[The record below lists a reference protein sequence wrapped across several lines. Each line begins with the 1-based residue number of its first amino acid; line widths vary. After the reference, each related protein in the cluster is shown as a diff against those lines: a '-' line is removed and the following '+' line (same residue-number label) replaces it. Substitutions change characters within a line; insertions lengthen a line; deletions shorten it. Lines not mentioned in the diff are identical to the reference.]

1 MLEYQL
7 DQIKIVNFLLIDKF
21 WLRELFFCTPSS
33 IQLSGGRG
41 VCCFYCCWEARKA
54 GRSYD
59 LTGFLAILINGPD
72 DHFGRDLSSTRMH
85 GARTTFVG

>member
-1 MLEYQL
+1 MYGGLVGLASSSWVHERK
-7 DQIKIVNFLLIDKF
+7 DDKS
-21 WLRELFFCTPSS
+21 RMSRKTCTLSS
-33 IQLSGGRG
+33 RTYTIQLSGGRG
-41 VCCFYCCWEARKA
+41 VCWEARKA

-85 GARTTFVG
+85 GARTFVG